1 MRDLATA
8 PGSATDDEAPRRSVA
23 RGTRDVVLL
32 SLAVTA
38 FAALAALVPALAF
51 GVRWSLAFV
60 YIRWSLVFVLLS
72 LPLAHQLLV
81 RLGVA
86 WQLPWGLRTPAT
98 ALLLTC
104 EGIAYDIISAQLSS

>member
-1 MRDLATA
+1 MSDVTA
-8 PGSATDDEAPRRSVA
+8 STVPELELPQRRGFV

-32 SLAVTA
+32 SLGVTA
-38 FAALAALVPALAF
+38 LAALAALVPALAF

-60 YIRWSLVFVLLS
+60 YIRWCVVFVLLA
-72 LPLAHQLLV
+72 LPLLHQLLV

-98 ALLLTC
+98 ALLLTA
-104 EGIAYDIISAQLSS
+104 EGIAYDIISAQLRS